1 MVAGERRPVH
11 LFLSFW
17 LHFYVFAPT
26 LLAFTKF
33 GENHRF
39 FCNVSVLVWY
49 ISGDIDLTLRLM
61 RLRFTP
67 PPPPP
72 PQKQNNGFC

>member
-1 MVAGERRPVH
+1 MVAGETRPVH

-26 LLAFTKF
+26 LLALTKF

-39 FCNVSVLVWY
+39 FCNLSVLHKLRY
-49 ISGDIDLTLRLM
+49 SLNAKIDEIT
-61 RLRFTP
+61 FHP
-67 PPPPP
+67 P
-72 PQKQNNGFC
+72 KNNGFC